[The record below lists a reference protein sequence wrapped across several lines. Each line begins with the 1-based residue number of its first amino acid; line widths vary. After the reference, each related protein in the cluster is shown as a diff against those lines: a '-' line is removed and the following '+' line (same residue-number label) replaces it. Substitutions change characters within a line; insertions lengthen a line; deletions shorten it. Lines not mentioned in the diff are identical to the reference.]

1 MILSFNVSPFA
12 SIVYDTMVSKLIN
25 FVARRRQKNY
35 MEIEVIE
42 TCHYSLYIEGGV
54 GAYQKP
60 KNFAE
65 NLPILENHN
74 RFCLKA
80 KTEIKAPTNIV

>member
-1 MILSFNVSPFA
+1 
-12 SIVYDTMVSKLIN
+12 
-25 FVARRRQKNY
+25 

-42 TCHYSLYIEGGV
+42 TYHYSQYIEVGV
-54 GAYQKP
+54 GVYQKP

-80 KTEIKAPTNIV
+80 KAEIKAPSNIA